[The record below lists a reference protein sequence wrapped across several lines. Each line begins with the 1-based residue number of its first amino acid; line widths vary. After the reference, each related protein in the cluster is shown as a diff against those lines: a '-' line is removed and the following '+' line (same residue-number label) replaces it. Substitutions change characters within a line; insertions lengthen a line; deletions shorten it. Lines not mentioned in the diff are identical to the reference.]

1 MDAYASLSETCHDLI
16 MKAYTGSSLFLIM
29 LDLSC
34 AAVPFQ
40 LHLMVIIKILRVLFL
55 PMVMT

>member
-1 MDAYASLSETCHDLI
+1 MSLSETCRHLI
-16 MKAYTGSSLFLIM
+16 LKAYTGSSLFVIM

-40 LHLMVIIKILRVLFL
+40 LDLMVIIKILRVLFL

>member
-1 MDAYASLSETCHDLI
+1 MSLSETCRHLFL
-16 MKAYTGSSLFLIM
+16 KAYTGSSLFLIM